1 MRRVSAKNA
10 AAVTD
15 DYFSALLT
23 MGRRA
28 RLQTGEYF
36 LVNAERCSSSALAVI
51 DLAAGVFG
59 AKVHIDIFSFRAKR
73 GRK

>member
-1 MRRVSAKNA
+1 MFRLTERVSLKDA

-28 RLQTGEYF
+28 RIQRNEYF
-36 LVNAERCSSSALAVI
+36 LINAEHSRSALAVI
-51 DLAAGVFG
+51 DLAVRIIG
-59 AKVHIDIFSFRAKR
+59 AKV
-73 GRK
+73 